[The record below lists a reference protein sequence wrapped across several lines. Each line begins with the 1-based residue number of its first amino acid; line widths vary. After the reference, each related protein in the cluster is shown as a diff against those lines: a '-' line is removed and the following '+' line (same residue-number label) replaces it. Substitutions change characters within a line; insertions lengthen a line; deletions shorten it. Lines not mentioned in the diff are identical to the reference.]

1 VKRVLVVTVLGWIGC
16 GDNQHPPRLVMDVSD
31 VSPAYGRAPF
41 PTDAMREG
49 PKLGRITGLDAIARQ
64 YSDQIASH
72 LQQLDGFGLRPTV
85 EFFVQGPLD
94 PDSIPATTSAL
105 SDAVF
110 VLDVDPETPESGAP
124 ITFDWRYDAERNVV
138 IGAPAMGTQLR
149 EGTRYAA
156 VMTTDVRGADGQQ
169 LFPSWELERVAN
181 EPPARWR
188 TTGDAYKELIGLA
201 GLEHRVAGLAVFT
214 TQYASETLVL
224 ARNVIANTAEVSPP
238 TLTFSDP
245 ALIFDS
251 PGELDAL
258 LGQATRFTSGPRNGT
273 EHWGTDNPAGIA
285 HDHIA
290 VVGTGSINTAQFVR
304 NDTGTDGPE
313 DETFELGRDGVP
325 LVQKELDVPITIVLP
340 TGPMPTAGF
349 PVVVYGHG
357 LGGSRHDVLNI
368 AEPIAAQGY
377 ALVAIDLW
385 GHGSR
390 YDAID
395 TGNNLGG
402 KSGFTGDA
410 TLRDGF
416 GDNAGTSAYIDFFEG
431 FTNFSAIRD
440 SMRQSVLDFS
450 RVAMLIRSKP
460 SLSAL
465 GTNLGTPP
473 KLDPTKVAYLGES
486 FGTIIGTDLAGI
498 EPSIG
503 LYVLD
508 VPGGGLLDYALP
520 NSPKIGNLAVPIAEN
535 LYRTTGTL
543 DRFHPLVGLLQAI
556 FDGADSLTFARHV
569 LRDRYMVEN
578 NYLGRRH
585 VVCLEVMNDEAMP
598 NQATEALARA
608 FGLHVLKPNLDVP
621 DGLFVIES
629 PGAGNVN
636 NQTGI
641 LVQYEPATHGYNWS
655 AERGELE
662 YVPGG
667 PQEGDVRFPKLANK
681 VSIEEPIYET
691 HAQVA
696 EILETYFAGM
706 NPVVRSTKAPVRD
719 FDGDG
724 KPDNTDPD
732 PLDPA
737 R

>member
-1 VKRVLVVTVLGWIGC
+1 
-16 GDNQHPPRLVMDVSD
+16 MDVSED
-31 VSPAYGRAPF
+31 APAYGRAPF
-41 PTDAMREG
+41 PTDALREG
-49 PKLGRITGLDAIARQ
+49 NNLGKIGGLDAIARQ
-64 YSDQIASH
+64 YSDLIAEH
-72 LQQLDGFGLRPTV
+72 LGTLSGFGLRPTV
-85 EFFVQGPLD
+85 EFFVQGALD
-94 PDSIPATTSAL
+94 PESIPETTSAL
-105 SDAVF
+105 ADALF
-110 VLDVDPETPESGAP
+110 VLDVDPNTPESGAP
-124 ITFDWRYDAERNVV
+124 IPYDWRYDAERNVV

-156 VMTTDVRGADGQQ
+156 VMTTDVRGADGQP
-169 LFPSWELERVAN
+169 LFPSWELERVAHD
-181 EPPARWR
+181 PPARWR
-188 TTGDAYKELIGLA
+188 TTGEAFQELSALP

-214 TQYASETLVL
+214 TQNASETLVL
-224 ARNVIANTAEVSPP
+224 ARNVIANTADVSAP

-245 ALIFDS
+245 ALVFDT
-251 PGELDAL
+251 PAELDAL
-258 LGQATRFTSGPRNGT
+258 LGHATRFTSGPRNGT
-273 EHWGTDNPAGIA
+273 EHWGTDNPEGIA
-285 HDHIA
+285 HDHVA
-290 VVGTGSINTAQFVR
+290 VVATGTLNTAQFVTD
-304 NDTGTDGPE
+304 DTGTDGPE
-313 DETFELGRDGVP
+313 DETFQLGRDGVP
-325 LVQKELDVPITIVLP
+325 IVQKELDVPITIVLP
-340 TGPMPTAGF
+340 KGPMPAAGF
-349 PVVVYGHG
+349 PVVLFGHG

-368 AEPIAAQGY
+368 AEPITEQGY
-377 ALVAIDLW
+377 ALVAIDMW

-390 YDAID
+390 YDATD

-402 KSGFTGDA
+402 KAGFTGDKD
-410 TLRDGF
+410 LRDGF

-440 SMRQSVLDFS
+440 SMRQSVLDLA
-450 RVAMLIRSKP
+450 RVAILIRSKP
-460 SLSAL
+460 SLGIL
-465 GTNLGTPP
+465 GATFGTTP
-473 KLDPTKVAYLGES
+473 KLDPAKVAYLGES

-503 LYVLD
+503 LYVLN

-629 PGAGNVN
+629 PGGGNIN
-636 NQTGI
+636 NQTGV

-655 AERGELE
+655 AERGDLE

-667 PQEGDVRFPKLANK
+667 PQDGDVRFPKLASK
-681 VSIEEPIYET
+681 ISITEPIYET
-691 HAQVA
+691 HEQVA
-696 EILETYFAGM
+696 EILATYFAGM
-706 NPVVRSTKAPVRD
+706 NPLVRSTKTPVAD

-724 KPDNTDPD
+724 KPDKTDPD
-732 PLDPA
+732 PLDPTK
-737 R
+737 